1 MQGRNP
7 LVIACASHDA
17 VFKGKGEEAHKV
29 RRPIDVVCIAVDVE
43 GVVASVCT
51 QDAD

>member
-1 MQGRNP
+1 MQSRDP

-17 VFKGKGEEAHKV
+17 VFKGKGEEAQEV

-43 GVVASVCT
+43 GVVASEYT
-51 QDAD
+51 